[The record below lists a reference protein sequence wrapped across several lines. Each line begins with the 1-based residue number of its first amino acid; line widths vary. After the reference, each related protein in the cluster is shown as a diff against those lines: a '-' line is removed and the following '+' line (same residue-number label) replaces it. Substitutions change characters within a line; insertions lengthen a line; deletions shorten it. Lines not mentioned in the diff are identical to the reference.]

1 MNPIS
6 LFPAYN
12 QSENRLTN
20 YVGLTLKLIYEESP
34 TQFQNWLASILPESE
49 GLVVGPVFRQQS
61 KGEKGVADLVIRQTG
76 FSIAVETKLQDW
88 HYSEQLKRHIADLGA
103 QGSRTLLALANFE
116 HDHPELRHEEA
127 MKLAQEAKVGVVFMS
142 YEELIQSL
150 SQLNLSARLDQIIEE
165 LQMFLDQSGLLPVWK
180 YLLDVV
186 NCGVTQNEIH
196 LGAYLC
202 PNTGGPYSH
211 RRAKYLG
218 TYYGKRVNTIHEIR
232 ALVTVGIDQ
241 KPGQVLW
248 NNTEEPEESLISEA
262 LGILKQ
268 CESWRINEN
277 MSKELQVFLLKSGHK
292 TNFIKK
298 DAGGMMQS
306 KKYFWNIA
314 QVLQADSAE
323 ALAGRLDGRNWDE
336 FSF

>member
-6 LFPAYN
+6 LFPAYS
-12 QSENRLTN
+12 QSENRVTN
-20 YVGLTLKLIYEESP
+20 YVGLALKLIYEESP
-34 TQFQNWLASILPESE
+34 AQFQIWLASILPESE
-49 GLVVGPVFRQQS
+49 GLVVGPVFRQQA
-61 KGEKGVADLVIRQTG
+61 KGEKGIADLVIRQTG

-88 HYSEQLKRHIADLGA
+88 HYSEQLKRHIEDLGA
-103 QGSRTLLALANFE
+103 QGTRALLALANFE
-116 HDHPELRHEEA
+116 HDHPESRNEEA
-127 MKLAQEAKVGVVFMS
+127 LKLAQEAKVAVVFMS
-142 YEELIQSL
+142 YEELIRSL
-150 SQLNLSARLDQIIEE
+150 SKLNLSARLEQILDE
-165 LQMFLDQSGLLPVWK
+165 LQTFLDQSGLLPVWR

-186 NCGVTQNEIH
+186 NCGGTQNEIH
-196 LGAYLC
+196 LGGYLC

-248 NNTEEPEESLISEA
+248 SNSEETEECLTGEA
-262 LGILKQ
+262 LTILNK
-268 CESWRINEN
+268 CEQWRLDEN
-277 MSKELQVFLLKSGHK
+277 KSKEIQVFLLKQGYP
-292 TNFIKK
+292 TNFEKK

-314 QVLQADSAE
+314 QILQVENAE
-323 ALAGRLDGRNWDE
+323 ALAEKLNGRNWDE
-336 FSF
+336 F